1 MRKNII
7 IERLQSALIGTLFIA
22 VFLPFGLNHFDAMRW
37 PLLAGIGAIIA
48 LSVLA
53 SELIVEH
60 LFKMPNDIS
69 RGSKFIIKRNLFFEA
84 FNIVL
89 QVLLDRKSVV

>member
-22 VFLPFGLNHFDAMRW
+22 VFLPFGLNNFDAMRW

-53 SELIVEH
+53 SELIV
-60 LFKMPNDIS
+60 
-69 RGSKFIIKRNLFFEA
+69 
-84 FNIVL
+84 
-89 QVLLDRKSVV
+89 